1 MEPPSESLQQLL
13 AECGLCRRGELRR
26 CRGRVRR
33 LVHDLPAF
41 DSVWIDALL
50 QARVLTGYQAR
61 VLSSNDP
68 GRLRVGPCVL
78 LERLGGGRWSET
90 CLGEVI
96 GQSRERRVLK
106 RLVVPSD
113 ILEGVTSR
121 LNDLVGRSSGVD
133 HPGIVAPRVVNR
145 SGRELVLASRYVDG
159 PSLRDLLVRRGRF
172 PSDVVE
178 EIGRGLVEALG
189 EFDSAGLVHGDLMVG
204 NIRLGAD
211 GQAVAVDAG
220 VAVAVEPRLVVD
232 LARGP
237 DRYDGIAPER
247 VATSG
252 AATCGSDMYA
262 LGCLLFELLAG
273 RPPFPVAD
281 VVMKL
286 NAHQGAPVA
295 DVRDWAPDVSPG
307 LAERVN
313 RLCAHEASDR
323 PSGWREARQEWRTR
337 RGRSHRQS
345 RRFRRELRSAAPA
358 IHVAATSRPGRVS
371 SGVVGTVV
379 AVVLAAVAWSGQQW
393 IASNG
398 PAAAAASTSMNEQV
412 AEPSRRGTGALP
424 EGGAA
429 GSGWPVRG
437 DDGTL
442 RLETS
447 TTRSGVRLEDS
458 ESLVLVGGDASRG
471 VYTEIVIEPGQ
482 PLELHAPRV
491 ELHGLS
497 LRGPAG
503 EPWVVI
509 HGGAVRIVDCRFVAE
524 ADPGPTRPGVAVE
537 VVDRAEHGG
546 VLIELTRVML
556 YQLATGVGIRA
567 AEAEVV
573 AEDVL
578 QVAGGSLLEWQR
590 PDTSA
595 RGSLVLDLSHC
606 TLRRSRRLLAFGGG
620 AVRIESEAC
629 VLAIRS
635 GGVLCESTVAMS
647 GSVRIRGNA
656 TLLTP
661 GAVVTRGRGDVEG
674 LVAAVPTFG
683 GPASIDARDSE
694 LSRLPAGVPGVDGS
708 RPGIRVRAR
717 PAGGVDDRLGDGV
730 GGGGPPGR

>member
-1 MEPPSESLQQLL
+1 
-13 AECGLCRRGELRR
+13 
-26 CRGRVRR
+26 VRR

-41 DSVWIDALL
+41 DSVWIDALV
-50 QARVLTGYQAR
+50 QARVLTSYQAR
-61 VLSSNDP
+61 VLASNDP

-113 ILEGVTSR
+113 ILEGATSR

-133 HPGIVAPRVVNR
+133 HPGIVAPRVVSR
-145 SGRELVLASRYVDG
+145 WGHELVLASRYVGG

-178 EIGRGLVEALG
+178 EIGTGLVEALG
-189 EFDSAGLVHGDLMVG
+189 EFEAAGLVHGDLLAG
-204 NIRLGAD
+204 NVRLGID
-211 GQAVAVDAG
+211 GRAVAVDAG

-232 LARGP
+232 VTRGP

-247 VATSG
+247 VAISG
-252 AATCGSDMYA
+252 EATFGSDMYA

-281 VVMKL
+281 IVMKL
-286 NAHQGAPVA
+286 NAHQGSPVA
-295 DVRDWAPDVSPG
+295 DVRDWAPDVSAG
-307 LAERVN
+307 LAQRVN
-313 RLCAHEASDR
+313 RLCAHEATDR
-323 PSGWREARQEWRTR
+323 PSSWREARQEWSTR

-358 IHVAATSRPGRVS
+358 IHVASTTRPGRVS
-371 SGVVGTVV
+371 TGVLGTVV
-379 AVVLAAVAWSGQQW
+379 AVVLAAVVWSGQQW

-398 PAAAAASTSMNEQV
+398 PAPAAASTSNNNQV
-412 AEPSRRGTGALP
+412 AEPSR
-424 EGGAA
+424 A
-429 GSGWPVRG
+429 GSVGQLDRGVESQWPARG
-437 DDGTL
+437 LDGTL
-442 RLETS
+442 RLETW
-447 TTRSGVRLEDS
+447 TTRAGVRLEDS
-458 ESLVLVGGDASRG
+458 ESLLLVGGDAARG
-471 VYTEIVIEPGQ
+471 SYSEIVIEPGR

-497 LRGPAG
+497 VRGPAG

-509 HGGAVRIVDCRFVAE
+509 HGGVVRIGDCRFVAE
-524 ADPGPTRPGVAVE
+524 ADSGPIRPSVAVQ
-537 VVDRAEHGG
+537 VLDRAGQGG
-546 VLIELTRVML
+546 VLIELRRVML
-556 YQLATGVGIRA
+556 HHLSSGVRIRA
-567 AEAEVV
+567 AEAEIL

-578 QVAGGSLLEWQR
+578 QVAGGSLFEWQR
-590 PDTSA
+590 PRTTA
-595 RGSLVLDLSHC
+595 NGLLDLNLSHC
-606 TLRRSRRLLAFGGG
+606 TLRRSRRLLTWNGG
-620 AVRIESEAC
+620 AVQIESDAC

-635 GGVLCESTVAMS
+635 GGLLCESPVEAA
-647 GSVRIRGNA
+647 GSVRIRGKA

-661 GAVVTRGRGDVEG
+661 GAVVTRGQGDVEG

-708 RPGIRVRAR
+708 RPGIRGRAK
-717 PAGGVDDRLGDGV
+717 PAGSVD
-730 GGGGPPGR
+730 GGGLRGR